1 MRLRKVVLIEQ
12 LVFQNFQ
19 YFSPIFPFCFSKQSQ
34 EKQEKQDLFGTFGI
48 FSKRAKYLEGFVRIP
63 MFGNYFLDNMEI
75 LKIDRKQIVDFLGKK
90 NLLDKNDP

>member
-1 MRLRKVVLIEQ
+1 MRLLEVVLIEQ

-34 EKQEKQDLFGTFGI
+34 EKQEKQDLFGTCGI
-48 FSKRAKYLEGFVRIP
+48 FSKRAKYLEGFIRIP

-75 LKIDRKQIVDFLGKK
+75 LKNCAKTNSGIFGEKK
-90 NLLDKNDP
+90 LAR